1 MMADINQDLN
11 TIKRLL
17 SKPEP
22 TRWVFA
28 GDSITHGALHTMG
41 WRDYTE
47 LFSERLRYEMDRR
60 RDCVIKT
67 ACSGWRIGD
76 LAQDLEWT
84 VLQHRPHVVS
94 IALGMNDCGA
104 GSSGREGFQG
114 AYIEVVS
121 RIRQAS
127 SAAIIL
133 HTPNRILPFDPL
145 CNASIA
151 EYACSVREVAEE
163 TQAILVDHYAEW
175 EAAEKDQVLAYWM
188 SDAIHP
194 NECGHRVMA
203 RLLLRTLDLWDPKSR
218 VARLFVP

>member
-1 MMADINQDLN
+1 MNEDLHA
-11 TIKRLL
+11 IQRLL

-60 RDCVIKT
+60 RDCMIKT

-76 LAQDLEWT
+76 LATDLEWT

-104 GSSGREGFQG
+104 GSAGRAEFQR
-114 AYIEVVS
+114 AYVDVVK
-121 RIRQAS
+121 RIREAT
-127 SAAIIL
+127 SAAVIL
-133 HTPNRILPFDPL
+133 HTPNRIHPSDPF
-145 CNASIA
+145 CGASIS
-151 EYACSVREVAEE
+151 EYACSVREVAAN
-163 TQAILVDHYAEW
+163 TQAILVDHYTEW
-175 EAAEKDQVLAYWM
+175 EAAERDGVLAYWM

-194 NECGHRVMA
+194 NECGHRAMT
-203 RLLLRTLDLWDPKSR
+203 RLLLQTLNMWDPKSR
-218 VARLFVP
+218 VARLFIP